1 MRRYV
6 VQLFYVVV
14 DEKVR
19 TISKKRNIHQKMYFY
34 RKNRIFTICIVC
46 KTPEKLY
53 NKGMQQKN
61 TKFKGE
67 MPMLTG
73 QLEHAF
79 KLAEKHQ
86 LDVSTILEL
95 NKIIAKEV
103 NGSPKTEEKILQTII
118 QLLENN
124 KTILKEAT

>member
-1 MRRYV
+1 
-6 VQLFYVVV
+6 
-14 DEKVR
+14 
-19 TISKKRNIHQKMYFY
+19 
-34 RKNRIFTICIVC
+34 
-46 KTPEKLY
+46 
-53 NKGMQQKN
+53 
-61 TKFKGE
+61 

-73 QLEHAF
+73 QLEQAF

-103 NGSPKTEEKILQTII
+103 NGSQKVEEKILQAIV

>member
-1 MRRYV
+1 
-6 VQLFYVVV
+6 
-14 DEKVR
+14 
-19 TISKKRNIHQKMYFY
+19 
-34 RKNRIFTICIVC
+34 
-46 KTPEKLY
+46 
-53 NKGMQQKN
+53 
-61 TKFKGE
+61 
-67 MPMLTG
+67 MLTG
-73 QLEHAF
+73 QLEQAF

-103 NGSPKTEEKILQTII
+103 NGSQKVEEKILQAIV